1 MKNIGLKILSLVIAV
16 ALYFIVYG
24 QSNRTELTLTLPIEF
39 KNLPQ
44 DKIILIP
51 TNRQAQVTI
60 RGPSHQISAVATS
73 SQVFSINLPSNISNN
88 YEVPLSANYL
98 KLAFSVQAI
107 NINPSK
113 FELVL
118 DDLIS
123 KTVNVEIPTIGR
135 LNSNYKLVSLLVEDK
150 NVQIRGPSIEVNKVE
165 TIETLPLDL
174 RNISES
180 GTRDLGLR
188 VSGSFTKPLQE
199 TVKVKYEIL
208 SISIDKNYKAVPIEI
223 RSSLSDS
230 LSLSK
235 QFVEI
240 DLVGPKIKLDNFTP
254 QPYIRINDPIE
265 SERLIDVNLDLP
277 EEVSIKSINPKK
289 IKVKTN

>member
-98 KLAFSVQAI
+98 KLPFSVQAI